1 MVLSTSQQ
9 VALAFTA
16 VLFTFVVLPRLFGV
30 GGGTGTKE
38 TRFDPRYTRK
48 ATGSGPGAV
57 RGQPINL
64 NAPGSPQ
71 TPENVQ
77 QMKKLMEQE
86 LKSDKY
92 KSNSNKGYVF
102 TLMPLYAIGVGVF
115 AAYKFLKIKSAD
127 DQAQKDKF
135 AKGAKKS
142 VEAENQLNELEQRL
156 AQTERML
163 NSILTQL
170 DPLTNC
176 VKSVAQ
182 EQKNEIMSQLQTIR
196 YLMKKRGMD
205 CPPLNI
211 NEASCGRNL
220 DDLIESLGLND
231 TSAAEASLVD
241 KQTSAGT
248 ASEKVYQ
255 KHLEAKDEAASEG
268 EEMKELI
275 PEESDR
281 EAEEEGNVEEEDSE
295 EEEEEEEE
303 EEGLEDSELMPS
315 LEDLYE
321 TNIEEVG
328 AEQPASSLR
337 RRNRPE

>member
-30 GGGTGTKE
+30 GGGTAAKE
-38 TRFDPRYTRK
+38 TKYDPRYNRK
-48 ATGSGPGAV
+48 GPGPGAA
-57 RGQPINL
+57 RGQPINV
-64 NAPGSPQ
+64 NPPGSSQ
-71 TPENVQ
+71 SPENIQ
-77 QMKKLMEQE
+77 QIKKRMEQE

-92 KSNSNKGYVF
+92 KSNNNKGYVF
-102 TLMPLYAIGVGVF
+102 TLMPLYAIGVGLF
-115 AAYKFLKIKSAD
+115 AAYKFLKIKSSD
-127 DQAQKDKF
+127 DQTQKDNI
-135 AKGAKKS
+135 AKGTKKT

-205 CPPLNI
+205 CPPLNVKG
-211 NEASCGRNL
+211 ASCERNL
-220 DDLIESLGLND
+220 DNLIESLGASD
-231 TSAAEASLVD
+231 SSAAEEQHPPAE
-241 KQTSAGT
+241 T
-248 ASEKVYQ
+248 AAAAEEVYEE
-255 KHLEAKDEAASEG
+255 HSDGKDDAAAEG
-268 EEMKELI
+268 EEMTEQR
-275 PEESDR
+275 PEESDG
-281 EAEEEGNVEEEDSE
+281 ETE
-295 EEEEEEEE
+295 EEEEDVGAEDDEEEE
-303 EEGLEDSELMPS
+303 
-315 LEDLYE
+315 DLTLPAALDE
-321 TNIEEVG
+321 SCEAKMEEVG
-328 AEQPASSLR
+328 LDQPPTSLR

>member
-30 GGGTGTKE
+30 GGGAGAKE
-38 TRFDPRYTRK
+38 TRMDSRHARK
-48 ATGSGPGAV
+48 AGPGPGAV
-57 RGQPINL
+57 RGHPVSVNT
-64 NAPGSPQ
+64 PGSPQ
-71 TPENVQ
+71 SPENVQ

-92 KSNSNKGYVF
+92 KSNNNKGYVF

-142 VEAENQLNELEQRL
+142 VEA

-182 EQKNEIMSQLQTIR
+182 DQKNEIMSQLQTIR

-205 CPPLNI
+205 CPPLNF

-220 DDLIESLGLND
+220 DDLIESLGAND
-231 TSAAEASLVD
+231 TFTVEASLAEM
-241 KQTSAGT
+241 QASAGAAV
-248 ASEKVYQ
+248 ASEKVYE
-255 KHLEAKDEAASEG
+255 KHLEDEDKATTEG
-268 EEMKELI
+268 EEMRELI
-275 PEESDR
+275 PEESEG
-281 EAEEEGNVEEEDSE
+281 EAEGEGKMEEEEDRDV
-295 EEEEEEEE
+295 E
-303 EEGLEDSELMPS
+303 EEGLEDSEPS
-315 LEDLYE
+315 LEESWE

-328 AEQPASSLR
+328 AEQPVSGLR